1 MAKTK
6 GEFIK
11 CNFEV
16 FKGFVKYGSV
26 STTDLNYYK
35 IYCYHCSLPKSLP
48 QMQKHSQTSED
59 LGVSERLV
67 RKAVRE
73 MNKKI

>member
-6 GEFIK
+6 AELIK

-16 FKGFVKYGSV
+16 FKGFLKSGIINP
-26 STTDLNYYK
+26 TENTYYK
-35 IYCYHCSLPKSLP
+35 IYCYHCTMPKSLP
-48 QMQKHSQTSED
+48 EMQKHAQVADD
-59 LGVSERLV
+59 LKVSESLV

-73 MNKKI
+73 MKKKV

>member
-6 GEFIK
+6 GEFIR
-11 CNFEV
+11 CNYEV
-16 FKGFVKYGSV
+16 FKGFVKYSSV
-26 STTDLNYYK
+26 SVTELSYYK

-48 QMQKHSQTSED
+48 QMQKHSQTAED
-59 LGVSERLV
+59 LKVSESLV

-73 MNKKI
+73 MNKRI